1 MPRLFTW
8 VVPHRNAEVHPI
20 IVSDDRIWPLTSSS
34 CERCI
39 ITTMAACFESFRR
52 VVEILLHEFSVRRRS
67 ASDTTSATFVWV
79 VDNNHVSAHAE
90 LRAAYRCRDP
100 RVNKAKK
107 FKHFNTSCLITGR
120 NETVAGRNYPIVAPA
135 NNRFDSAHSRY
146 RVPAFGPPDAI
157 RPF

>member
-34 CERCI
+34 RKRCI

-90 LRAAYRCRDP
+90 RRAVYRCRDP

-107 FKHFNTSCLITGR
+107 VKHFNTSCLITGSKS
-120 NETVAGRNYPIVAPA
+120 
-135 NNRFDSAHSRY
+135 NRCWSQLPNSC
-146 RVPAFGPPDAI
+146 PSEQ
-157 RPF
+157 